1 MDKIKIGFIGAGNMA
16 RALIGGLISSGVP
29 GHNIYSYD
37 LEASRL
43 QDLCR
48 DTGIAAASDNQQL
61 IEQCDVVVLAVKP
74 QAMHTMISDLQLTSH
89 TPLFLSIAAGLR
101 IAALCQWFGRDVPL
115 VRAMPNTP
123 ALVRAGATG
132 MAANASVSEDQ
143 REIAETIMRAVGIT
157 LWLDDESQLD
167 AVTALSGSGPAY
179 FFYLMEAMEQAGSQ
193 LGLSQEAARLL
204 TVQTAFGAAKL
215 ALEVEEEP
223 KTLRERVTSPG
234 GTTEQAI
241 KHLDN
246 KQTRDILIAAVKA
259 ARDRSEQL
267 AQQLEQSS

>member
-1 MDKIKIGFIGAGNMA
+1 MNKIKIGFIGAGNMA

-29 GHNIYSYD
+29 SHNISCYD
-37 LEASRL
+37 LEPSQL
-43 QDLCR
+43 QTLCR
-48 DTGIAAASDNQQL
+48 DTGTGAADNNQQL
-61 IEQCDVVVLAVKP
+61 VDQCDVVVLAVKP
-74 QAMHTMISDLQLTSH
+74 QAMHAMITALQLGEH

-101 IAALCQWFGRDVPL
+101 TQALCQWFGRDVPL
-115 VRAMPNTP
+115 VRSMPNTP

-132 MAANASVSEDQ
+132 LFANSSVTEKQ

-157 LWLDDESQLD
+157 LWVEDEAQLD

-179 FFYLMEAMEQAGSQ
+179 FFYFMEAMEQAGQQ
-193 LGLSQEAARLL
+193 LGLPVETARLL
-204 TVQTAFGAAKL
+204 TLQTAFGAAKL

-223 KTLRERVTSPG
+223 QVLRERVTSPG

-241 KHLDN
+241 QYLD
-246 KQTRDILIAAVKA
+246 THHARDILKAAVEA
-259 ARDRSEQL
+259 AQERSQQL